1 MTMSR
6 LIQGAALSAACA
18 VLAGAFGAHIATGRA
33 IDWLHTGALY
43 QLTHAIAVVATAQV
57 SGLSRQSWLLLIGSS
72 LFALT
77 LYLMALGFPTWL
89 GAITPIGGMLMISG
103 WIWIA
108 LSQFRIKKRDD
119 IG

>member
-1 MTMSR
+1 MTFSR
-6 LIQGAALSAACA
+6 LIQCAALSAASA
-18 VLAGAFGAHIATGRA
+18 VLAGAFGAHMATGKA
-33 IDWLHTGALY
+33 IDWLHTGAFY
-43 QLTHAIAVVATAQV
+43 QLTHAIAVIATAQV
-57 SGLSRQSWLLLIGSS
+57 PGISRQSWLLLIGSS

-89 GAITPIGGMLMISG
+89 GAITPIGGMMMIVG

-108 LSQFRIKKRDD
+108 LSQFGIKKRGD